1 MTNVNRI
8 DLSGAYGLEDLI
20 KGAQNNNTLIYV
32 LNENQKIHK
41 VLENVNFIKH
51 IGRGVYFDSREVLE
65 KFLNKKNYSHVVT

>member
-51 IGRGVYFDSREVLE
+51 IGRSVYFDSREVLE